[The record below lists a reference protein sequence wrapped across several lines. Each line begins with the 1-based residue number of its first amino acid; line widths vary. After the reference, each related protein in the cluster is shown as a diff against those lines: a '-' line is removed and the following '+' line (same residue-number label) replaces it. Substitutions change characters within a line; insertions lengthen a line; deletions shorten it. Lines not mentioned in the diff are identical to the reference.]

1 MRGKILSAVGAAS
14 GIALLA
20 SGAAMAGGYVEPV
33 VAPEPVVVEQPAPV
47 GDWAGAYVGAALGYA
62 FGGDDSVG
70 FRAINSDGDVTGRAN
85 DVGSVDLKGAN
96 LGAHVGYRWQRDNW
110 VFGPELAIEGGA
122 IEEDGSTP
130 AFGVEDLSTEAK
142 VNYLVGLRM
151 KTGYAINPST
161 LVYGTFGVAHGDF
174 DYTVKSVIGSETES
188 FSDTGVTAGLGVERK
203 LNERLSM
210 FGEWEYRHFEN
221 TDVKFDEAG
230 LVTTASPAHH
240 NLKIGVN
247 YRF

>member
-14 GIALLA
+14 GIALFA
-20 SGAAMAGGYVEPV
+20 GGAAVAGGYVAPV
-33 VAPEPVVVEQPAPV
+33 VQPEPVVVEEVAPV

-70 FRAINSDGDVTGRAN
+70 FDMVDGAGNVLDRAN
-85 DVGSVDLKGAN
+85 DVGDLDMKGAN
-96 LGAHVGYRWQRDNW
+96 IGAHVGYRWQRDNW

-122 IEEDGSTP
+122 IEEESNTP
-130 AFGVEDLSTEAK
+130 AFGAADLKSEAK
-142 VNYLVGLRM
+142 LNYLVGLRM

-174 DYTVKSVIGSETES
+174 DYTVKTAANSETEN
-188 FSDTGVTAGLGVERK
+188 FSDTGLTAGLGVERK

-221 TDVKFDEAG
+221 TDVHFDEAG
-230 LVTTASPAHH
+230 LVTRASPSTH
-240 NLKIGVN
+240 NLKVGVN